1 LKFKSKFKSKI
12 TKTKMKNT
20 NIFFTGIV
28 AIAII
33 AMTGI
38 TYGGQEKQMQTDDV
52 WLLILPENQ
61 TKFVDETVEY
71 KVSIK
76 IAQNNFVIECR
87 YDDGMPFRTNKF
99 EEYEKNFTYI
109 TISHGETTTKNFS
122 HNLYCFYTDSA
133 GQIYLWNITKSASI
147 RFVGYPLNFSAEIS
161 NETYIDCEKPNGTI
175 TGKLTNN
182 GREGLSCYYT
192 KIYVNKE
199 SYKSK
204 ETFSI
209 PSPIQ
214 PYKASEFYISVNLN
228 DIPKGL
234 NIICWNA
241 HNEGKNIVVD
251 VPLNANLT
259 TQKKIEEC
267 ENVLKILKAI
277 ASKEKIDYDFSDV
290 ERKLSYARKYETSK
304 GCIAAERYAN
314 DCVIML
320 NDINKTIIQKI
331 AERDRE
337 NAIIQNIKNLKVN
350 ASKCIDKLRSEILNL
365 SSRSYGNKTAV
376 FADSAYDML
385 KTAEK
390 NFADEKYKESILSC
404 QTGEEDVIMA
414 LTAYEGELKEKKVTE
429 ENEAKIAAEK
439 KAKENLTE
447 TKLEQPQQQNYTQI
461 TIISI
466 IILIIIV
473 FGLLYVLY
481 RKYKKE
487 KEKKK

>member
-1 LKFKSKFKSKI
+1 
-12 TKTKMKNT
+12 MKNT
-20 NIFFTGIV
+20 DIFFAGIV
-28 AIAII
+28 AVAII

-38 TYGGQEKQMQTDDV
+38 IYGEPVKQMQTDDV
-52 WLLILPENQ
+52 RLLILPENQ
-61 TKFVDETVEY
+61 TKFVDETAEY

-76 IAQNNFVIECR
+76 IAQNNFVMECR
-87 YDDGMPFRTNKF
+87 YDNEMPFRTNKF
-99 EEYEKNFTYI
+99 EEYEKNKTYDVR
-109 TISHGETTTKNFS
+109 SFREATTKNYS

-133 GQIYLWNITKSASI
+133 GQTYLWNITKSASV

-161 NETYIDCEKPNGTI
+161 NKTYIDCEKPNGTV

-192 KIYVNKE
+192 KIYINKN
-199 SYKSK
+199 SYESK

-234 NIICWNA
+234 NITCWNA
-241 HNEGKNIVVD
+241 HNEGKNIVAG

-259 TQKKIEEC
+259 TQKKIKEC
-267 ENVLKILKAI
+267 ESALKILKAI

-290 ERKLSYARKYETSK
+290 ETKLSYARKYETSK

-320 NDINKTIIQKI
+320 KDINETITKKK
-331 AERDRE
+331 EEMEKE
-337 NAIIQNIKNLKVN
+337 NIIMQTTENLKAN
-350 ASKCIDKLRSEILNL
+350 ASVCIDRLRSEILNL
-365 SSRSYGNKTAV
+365 SSLSYGNKTAV

-390 NFADEKYKESILSC
+390 NFIDEKYKESILSC
-404 QTGEEDVIMA
+404 KTGEEDVTTA
-414 LTAYEGELKEKKVTE
+414 LTAYEGELKEKKATE

-447 TKLEQPQQQNYTQI
+447 TKPEQPQQPDYTKI
-461 TIISI
+461 AIIGI

-473 FGLLYVLY
+473 FVLLYVLY

>member
-1 LKFKSKFKSKI
+1 
-12 TKTKMKNT
+12 MKNT
-20 NIFFTGIV
+20 YIFVGIVIV
-28 AIAII
+28 AIIT
-33 AMTGI
+33 MTGI
-38 TYGGQEKQMQTDDV
+38 IYGGQEKQMQTDEV
-52 WLLILPENQ
+52 RLLIMSENQ
-61 TKFVDETVEY
+61 TKFVDETAEY
-71 KVSIK
+71 KASIK
-76 IAQNNFVIECR
+76 IAQSNFVIECR

-99 EEYEKNFTYI
+99 EEYEQNFTY
-109 TISHGETTTKNFS
+109 TTTSHGEATTKNFS

-133 GQIYLWNITKSASI
+133 GQTYLGNITKSASV

-161 NETYIDCEKPNGTI
+161 NKTYLDCENPNGTV
-175 TGKLTNN
+175 TGKLANN

-192 KIYVNKE
+192 KIYANKN
-199 SYKSK
+199 SYESK

-228 DIPKGL
+228 NIPKGI
-234 NIICWNA
+234 NITCWNA
-241 HNEGKNIVVD
+241 HNEGKNIVAG

-267 ENVLKILKAI
+267 ESALKILKAI

-290 ERKLSYARKYETSK
+290 ETKLSYARKYETSK

-320 NDINKTIIQKI
+320 KDINETITKKK
-331 AERDRE
+331 EEMEKE
-337 NAIIQNIKNLKVN
+337 NIMMQTTENLKAN
-350 ASKCIDKLRSEILNL
+350 ASVCINKLRSEILNL
-365 SSRSYGNKTAV
+365 SSLSYGNKTAV
-376 FADSAYDML
+376 FANSAYDML

-390 NFADEKYKESILSC
+390 NFIDEKYKESVLSC

-414 LTAYEGELKEKKVTE
+414 LTSYEKELKEKKATE

-439 KAKENLTE
+439 KANENLTE
-447 TKLEQPQQQNYTQI
+447 TQQKQPQQPDYI
-461 TIISI
+461 KIAIIGI
-466 IILIIIV
+466 VILIIIV
-473 FGLLYVLY
+473 FGLLYVVY